1 MNRSLPDPFGSGDAK
16 DSDVML
22 ESLLSAQLVFAAA
35 VLGALY
41 ALIGLGLNLVYGTMR
56 LLNIA
61 HGDILMLGAFAAYWW
76 FSITGISPLIGLPIV
91 AAFGA
96 GIGLALYFALFR
108 RQLSQGL
115 EASVIEARSLLLFFG
130 VSVVI
135 QNVTALL
142 FTATPRA
149 YRHLDGVLR
158 LGDLAMTGNR
168 IAALLCAAALLV
180 AMLVFLKKSLF
191 GIEIRA
197 LIQHR
202 EAARVVGI
210 NVEKVQMV
218 AIAIGFAVT
227 AVAGLLLSMTE
238 QTTPFMGFRF
248 TIAAFVVIIL
258 GGLGNIR
265 GGIIA
270 GFLLAVLEIYAVTIF
285 SAEARSILIYG
296 CFVLAIILRPQGLL
310 GMGKRA

>member
-1 MNRSLPDPFGSGDAK
+1 MLDSL
-16 DSDVML
+16 M
-22 ESLLSAQLVFAAA
+22 SAQLVFAAA

-61 HGDILMLGAFAAYWW
+61 HGDILMLGAFLAYWW
-76 FSITGISPLIGLPIV
+76 FTLTGFSPLIALPLV
-91 AAFGA
+91 AAMGA

-108 RQLSQGL
+108 RQLAHGL
-115 EASVIEARSLLLFFG
+115 DPAVIEARSLLIFFG

-142 FTATPRA
+142 FTATPRG
-149 YRHLDGVLR
+149 YRHLDDVYR
-158 LGDLAMTGNR
+158 FGDLSMTGNR
-168 IAALLCAAALLV
+168 IAALVVALAVLGG
-180 AMLVFLKKSLF
+180 MLLFLRKSLF

-202 EAARVVGI
+202 DAAYIVGI

-218 AIAIGFAVT
+218 AIGIGFS
-227 AVAGLLLSMTE
+227 VAAIAGALLSMTE

-258 GGLGNIR
+258 GGLGNLK
-265 GGIIA
+265 GGIMA
-270 GFLLAVLEIYAVTIF
+270 GFLLAFLEIYAVTIF
-285 SAEARSILIYG
+285 STEARSILIYG
-296 CFVLAIILRPQGLL
+296 SFVLAILLRPQGLL
-310 GMGKRA
+310 GKVKQT

>member
-1 MNRSLPDPFGSGDAK
+1 
-16 DSDVML
+16 ML
-22 ESLLSAQLVFAAA
+22 DTLLSAQLLFAAA

-61 HGDILMLGAFAAYWW
+61 HGDILMVGAYAAFWW
-76 FSITGISPLIGLPIV
+76 FTLTGMSPLIALPLV
-91 AAFGA
+91 AALG
-96 GIGLALYFALFR
+96 GGLGLGLYFALFR

-115 EASVIEARSLLLFFG
+115 PPAVIEARSLLLFFG
-130 VSVVI
+130 VSVVL
-135 QNVTALL
+135 QNVTTLL
-142 FTATPRA
+142 FSATPRA
-149 YRHLDGVLR
+149 YRHLDEVYR
-158 LGDLAMTGNR
+158 IGDLAMTGNR
-168 IAALLCAAALLV
+168 IAALIVALALLAGV
-180 AMLVFLKKSLF
+180 LIFLNRSLF

-218 AIAIGFAVT
+218 AIAMGFA
-227 AVAGLLLSMTE
+227 AAAIAGALLSMTE

-270 GFLLAVLEIYAVTIF
+270 GFLLAVIEIYAVTIF
-285 SAEARSILIYG
+285 SAEVRSVLIYG
-296 CFVLAIILRPQGLL
+296 AFVLALLLRPQGLL
-310 GMGKRA
+310 GTVKRA

>member
-1 MNRSLPDPFGSGDAK
+1 
-16 DSDVML
+16 ML
-22 ESLLSAQLVFAAA
+22 DSLLSAQLLFAAA
-35 VLGALY
+35 VLGSLY

-61 HGDILMLGAFAAYWW
+61 HGDIVMLGAFSAFWW
-76 FSITGISPLIGLPIV
+76 FTLTGISPLLALPGV

-96 GIGLALYFALFR
+96 LIGLGLYFLLFR
-108 RQLSQGL
+108 HQLAQGL
-115 EASVIEARSLLLFFG
+115 DPAVIEARSLLLFFG

-149 YRHLDGVLR
+149 YRHLDEVFR
-158 LGDLAMTGNR
+158 IGDLAMTGNR
-168 IAALLCAAALLV
+168 IAALVCSGALLT
-180 AMLVFLKKSLF
+180 AMLVFLKKTLF

-202 EAARVVGI
+202 EAARIVGI

-218 AIAIGFAVT
+218 AIGMGFGVT
-227 AVAGLLLSMTE
+227 AIAGALLSMTE

-248 TIAAFVVIIL
+248 TIASFVVIIL

-265 GGIIA
+265 GGIMA
-270 GFLLAVLEIYAVTIF
+270 GFLLGFLEIYAVTIF

-296 CFVLAIILRPQGLL
+296 CFVLAIVLRPQGLL
-310 GMGKRA
+310 GIGKKA

>member
-1 MNRSLPDPFGSGDAK
+1 
-16 DSDVML
+16 ML
-22 ESLLSAQLVFAAA
+22 DNLLSAQLGFSAA
-35 VLGALY
+35 VLGSLY
-41 ALIGLGLNLVYGTMR
+41 ALVGLGLNLVYGTMR

-61 HGDILMLGAFAAYWW
+61 HGDILMLGAFFAYWW
-76 FSITGISPLIGLPIV
+76 FTLTGISPLVALPLV

-96 GIGLALYFALFR
+96 FIGLALYFALFR
-108 RQLSQGL
+108 RQLAQGL
-115 EASVIEARSLLLFFG
+115 NAPVIEARSLLIFFG

-149 YRHLDGVLR
+149 YRHLDEVYR
-158 LGDLAMTGNR
+158 IGDLAMTGNR
-168 IAALLCAAALLV
+168 IAALVVSLALLV
-180 AMLVFLKKSLF
+180 SMLIFLKASLF

-218 AIAIGFAVT
+218 AIGLGFGAAT
-227 AVAGLLLSMTE
+227 VAGALLSMTE

-258 GGLGNIR
+258 GGLGNIK
-265 GGIIA
+265 GGILA
-270 GFLLAVLEIYAVTIF
+270 GFLLAILEIYAVTIF
-285 SAEARSILIYG
+285 STEARSILVYG
-296 CFVLAIILRPQGLL
+296 SFVLAILFRPQGLL
-310 GMGKRA
+310 GRGKGA

>member
-1 MNRSLPDPFGSGDAK
+1 
-16 DSDVML
+16 ML
-22 ESLLSAQLVFAAA
+22 DSLLSPQLLFAAA

-61 HGDILMLGAFAAYWW
+61 HGDILMLGAYAAYWC
-76 FSITGISPLIGLPIV
+76 FMLTGLSPLIALPVI
-91 AAFGA
+91 AALGA
-96 GIGLALYFALFR
+96 GSGLALYALLFR
-108 RQLSQGL
+108 HQLAKGL
-115 EASVIEARSLLLFFG
+115 DPEVIEARSLLLFFG
-130 VSVVI
+130 VSVTI

-149 YRHLDGVLR
+149 YRYLDEVYR
-158 LGDLAMTGNR
+158 FGDLAMTGNR
-168 IAALLCAAALLV
+168 IAALVIASGLL
-180 AMLVFLKKSLF
+180 AGTLIFLNRTLF

-210 NVEKVQMV
+210 NIGRVQMV
-218 AIAIGFAVT
+218 AIGMGFAAAT
-227 AVAGLLLSMTE
+227 IAGALLSMTE

-248 TIAAFVVIIL
+248 TIAAFVVVIL

-270 GFLLAVLEIYAVTIF
+270 GFLLAVIEIYAVTIF

-296 CFVLAIILRPQGLL
+296 AFVAVLLIRPQGLL
-310 GMGKRA
+310 KRARRS

>member
-1 MNRSLPDPFGSGDAK
+1 MRGSGTLLAK
-16 DSDVML
+16 VVPVL
-22 ESLLSAQLVFAAA
+22 ASLLSPQLLFAAA

-61 HGDILMLGAFAAYWW
+61 HGDIVMIGAFSAFWW
-76 FSITGISPLIGLPIV
+76 FTLTGISPLIALPLI

-96 GIGLALYFALFR
+96 GVGLLLYVLLFR
-108 RQLSQGL
+108 RQLAQGL
-115 EASVIEARSLLLFFG
+115 EASVIEARSLLIFFG
-130 VSVVI
+130 VSVVL

-149 YRHLDGVLR
+149 YRHLDEVYR
-158 LGDLAMTGNR
+158 FGDLAMTGNR
-168 IAALLCAAALLV
+168 IAALVVSAALLV
-180 AMLVFLKKSLF
+180 GVLVFLKKTTF

-210 NVEKVQMV
+210 DVEKVQRV
-218 AIAIGFAVT
+218 AIGMGFA
-227 AVAGLLLSMTE
+227 AAAIAGALLSMTE

-265 GGIIA
+265 GGIVA
-270 GFLLAVLEIYAVTIF
+270 GFLLAVIEIYAVTIF
-285 SAEARSILIYG
+285 SAEVRSILIYG
-296 CFVLAIILRPQGLL
+296 AFVAALLIRPQGLL
-310 GMGKRA
+310 GRVKRA

>member
-1 MNRSLPDPFGSGDAK
+1 VLD
-16 DSDVML
+16 
-22 ESLLSAQLVFAAA
+22 SLLSGQLLFAAA

-61 HGDILMLGAFAAYWW
+61 HGDIVMLGAFSAFWW
-76 FSITGISPLIGLPIV
+76 FTLTGISPLIGLPLI

-96 GIGLALYFALFR
+96 GIGLLLYFLLFR
-108 RQLSQGL
+108 RQLAQGL
-115 EASVIEARSLLLFFG
+115 DTAVIEARSLLLFFG

-142 FTATPRA
+142 FTSTPRA
-149 YRHLDGVLR
+149 YRHLDTVYR
-158 LGDLAMTGNR
+158 IGDTAMTGNR
-168 IAALLCAAALLV
+168 IAALVVAATLLV
-180 AMLVFLKKSLF
+180 SVLVFLNRSVF

-202 EAARVVGI
+202 DAARVVGI
-210 NVEKVQMV
+210 NIERVQMV
-218 AIAIGFAVT
+218 AIGLGFAT
-227 AVAGLLLSMTE
+227 AAVAGALLSMTE
-238 QTTPFMGFRF
+238 QTTPFIGFRF

-270 GFLLAVLEIYAVTIF
+270 GLVLAFIEIYAVTIF
-285 SAEARSILIYG
+285 SSEARSILIYG
-296 CFVLAIILRPQGLL
+296 AFVGALLIRPQGLL
-310 GMGKRA
+310 GKVKHT

>member
-1 MNRSLPDPFGSGDAK
+1 
-16 DSDVML
+16 ML
-22 ESLLSAQLVFAAA
+22 DTLLSAQLLFAAA

-61 HGDILMLGAFAAYWW
+61 HGDILMLGAYAAYWW
-76 FSITGISPLIGLPIV
+76 FTLTGSSPLIALPLV
-91 AAFGA
+91 AALGA
-96 GIGLALYFALFR
+96 GTGLILYFALFR

-115 EASVIEARSLLLFFG
+115 PPAVIEARSLLLFFG

-149 YRHLDGVLR
+149 YRHLDEVYR
-158 LGDLAMTGNR
+158 IGDLAMTGNR
-168 IAALLCAAALLV
+168 IAALVVALGLLAAVLL
-180 AMLVFLKKSLF
+180 FLNRSLF

-218 AIAIGFAVT
+218 AIGMGFA
-227 AVAGLLLSMTE
+227 AAAIAGALLSMTE

-265 GGIIA
+265 GGIVA
-270 GFLLAVLEIYAVTIF
+270 GFLLAVIEIYAVTIF
-285 SAEARSILIYG
+285 SAEVRSVLIYG
-296 CFVLAIILRPQGLL
+296 AFVLALLLRPQGLL
-310 GMGKRA
+310 GTVKRA